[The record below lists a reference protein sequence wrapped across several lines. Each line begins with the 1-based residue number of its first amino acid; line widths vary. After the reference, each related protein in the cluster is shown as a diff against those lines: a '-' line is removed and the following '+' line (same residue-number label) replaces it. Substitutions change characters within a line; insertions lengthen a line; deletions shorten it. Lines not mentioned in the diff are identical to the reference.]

1 MKIERLFDI
10 ARNYAENF
18 PKADMFATKR
28 NGKWEKISTAEFI
41 SLGNKFS
48 RGLLKLGIS
57 PGDKISLITSATC
70 TEWAAVD
77 FGALQ
82 IGVITVPVYP
92 TISPADYEFIFNDA
106 EIKYC
111 FVSDKK
117 LLQKVEEIKAKVP
130 SLQGIFTFEEVEG
143 AAHWME
149 IIDLGES
156 EATQNEVEDLSNAIR
171 AEDLATLIYTSG
183 TTGRPKGVMLTHR
196 NIIANIEGCYNI
208 TPIRK
213 GLSYKNTRVL
223 SFLPICHIFER
234 MLFYFF
240 QCRGFSF
247 YFAES
252 FDKLGENI
260 KEVKPH
266 YMTVVPR
273 VLEKVYDKIYQKGT
287 ANGGLKSKIFHW
299 AIRVAENKK
308 GIGKPKGIKEKLADK
323 LVFKKW
329 REGLG
334 GEIITLVSGSA
345 SLSERLN
352 KIYQNAGI
360 PILEGYGLTETS
372 PVVAVNSF
380 DRMKIGTVGPIV
392 KNLDVKIQPDGE
404 ISVKGESIFK
414 SYYNNEELTQ
424 EAFTEDGYFKTG
436 DIGFIDE
443 EGFLKI
449 TDRKKEMFKT
459 SGGKYIAPQII
470 ENLAKSSKFIERIM
484 VVGDGEKMP
493 CAIVQPDFSF
503 AKNWAIIKHYNIGE
517 TPEQMSQDPK
527 LKARIEK
534 EIAKIN
540 TSLGN
545 WEQIKK
551 IELSPEI
558 WSIEGGELTPTL
570 KLKRKNIKEKYIALY
585 NKLYEQ

>member
-28 NGKWEKISTAEFI
+28 NGKWEKTSTAEFI

-143 AAHWME
+143 AANWIE

-171 AEDLATLIYTSG
+171 AEDLATLTYTSG

>member
-28 NGKWEKISTAEFI
+28 NGKWEKTSTAEFI

-143 AAHWME
+143 AANWIE

-308 GIGKPKGIKEKLADK
+308 GIGKPRGIKEKLADK

-493 CAIVQPDFSF
+493 CAIVQPDFNF

>member
-28 NGKWEKISTAEFI
+28 NGKWEKTSTAEFI

-143 AAHWME
+143 AANWIE

>member
-308 GIGKPKGIKEKLADK
+308 GIGKPRGIKEKLADK

-414 SYYNNEELTQ
+414 SYYNNEELTR

-493 CAIVQPDFSF
+493 CAIVQPDFNF